1 VVEFFTAN
9 GAADRHK
16 SYPVVNAEGGLA
28 GIVSRADVLRWTV
41 EGWPRGESLRDVIA
55 EQELT
60 IGYADE
66 LVGELADRMSAADA
80 SRVPILRR
88 SDRAVVGLVARRD
101 LLRVRVDHARSETE
115 REAINWLRGNK
126 PKMSA

>member
-9 GAADRHK
+9 GAADRH
-16 SYPVVNAEGGLA
+16 
-28 GIVSRADVLRWTV
+28 
-41 EGWPRGESLRDVIA
+41 
-55 EQELT
+55 
-60 IGYADE
+60 
-66 LVGELADRMSAADA
+66 
-80 SRVPILRR
+80 ILRR